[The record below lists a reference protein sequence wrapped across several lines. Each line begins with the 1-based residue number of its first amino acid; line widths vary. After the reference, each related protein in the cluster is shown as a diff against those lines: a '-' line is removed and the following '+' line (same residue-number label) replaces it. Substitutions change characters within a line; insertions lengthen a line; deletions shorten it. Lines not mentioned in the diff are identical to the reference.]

1 MKHWKA
7 SDWPSSISS
16 APGTWI
22 QPTTDTFFNW
32 ANLLADNDQC
42 QEALKHFRKAAELKP
57 LDLEIYSNWARTL
70 ANMGKYNQALKVIR
84 TALNGVSKQT
94 AASASLA
101 YALSNKGTILDLFL
115 RDPGSNVVK
124 DGRKKLR
131 EEQTDTYR
139 ASIAAMPGYPEAHFH
154 LGRVY
159 ADLGRPDQALDE
171 MDSYQRL
178 MGDRKAAPA
187 PDAESVAVK
196 YCPFDHTNPM
206 MTFQFYEIVGPHDSG
221 LIASIQDERATDLKR

>member
-1 MKHWKA
+1 MTWK
-7 SDWPSSISS
+7 SIELGQD
-16 APGTWI
+16 AREHGQI
-22 QPTTDTFFNW
+22 QPGSQSHQ
-32 ANLLADNDQC
+32 DN
-42 QEALKHFRKAAELKP
+42 
-57 LDLEIYSNWARTL
+57 S
-70 ANMGKYNQALKVIR
+70 
-84 TALNGVSKQT
+84 LNGVSKQT

-196 YCPFDHTNPM
+196 
-206 MTFQFYEIVGPHDSG
+206 VLSVRPHQSDDDFPV
-221 LIASIQDERATDLKR
+221 LRDRRASMNTD